1 MDRSDVPR
9 AKLPSSGMMFRK
21 LRKKLNLAMTAYL
34 SEVRLRRR
42 IVASVLILLMA
53 LFYGFQVLI
62 LPAFSV
68 DTPLAPP
75 DTSSPQDTIQSFIEN
90 VDRAHQIVTAAYA
103 EYLKEPGLFPSAS
116 VKEQVAPGIIRFDR
130 ARDCLDTSMV
140 PPRLERDV
148 AIEGTI
154 LLKEIFDRIDIPLYN
169 QIPDDKAVGED
180 KEFTRW
186 TIPNTEISLV
196 KIDKGN
202 RAGEFLFSSDT
213 IARLEEFYEKVK
225 TLPYKPNATEGFYQF
240 YISNPGQILSSKWI
254 QNLPNWLKVIFWGQA
269 LWQWFSVGVVLLIA
283 FLIPYQVLN
292 WNWRRTSKVEPP
304 QRTWETIIPPLV
316 TIICLIVVNYLLD
329 GVINITG
336 NILYGS
342 LVILECLLWSIVA
355 ITVFLIGNSVAE
367 TIIAFPRINS
377 QGFDASM
384 IRTVS
389 RLLSFAIG
397 STTLIVGIERVGV
410 SLIPILAGLGIGG
423 LALALAA
430 RPTLENII
438 AGVILLVDR
447 PVKVGERCRFG
458 EREGI
463 IQEVGLRSTRI
474 RALDGDLISMPNSRF
489 SELELTNRSRRSC
502 MLLQQTLGL
511 RYDTTR
517 KQLKVVLSQLR
528 DMILLD
534 TRLLEMKGSER
545 EARVRFV
552 KYNNYSLDIEIFVY
566 VDTVS
571 FPDFL
576 RIQEDILLQVKDI
589 VQEAGT
595 DFAFPTQTTYLA
607 RDRGLNRDSSE
618 ELQDNEG

>member
-1 MDRSDVPR
+1 
-9 AKLPSSGMMFRK
+9 
-21 LRKKLNLAMTAYL
+21 
-34 SEVRLRRR
+34 
-42 IVASVLILLMA
+42 
-53 LFYGFQVLI
+53 
-62 LPAFSV
+62 
-68 DTPLAPP
+68 
-75 DTSSPQDTIQSFIEN
+75 
-90 VDRAHQIVTAAYA
+90 
-103 EYLKEPGLFPSAS
+103 
-116 VKEQVAPGIIRFDR
+116 
-130 ARDCLDTSMV
+130 
-140 PPRLERDV
+140 
-148 AIEGTI
+148 
-154 LLKEIFDRIDIPLYN
+154 
-169 QIPDDKAVGED
+169 
-180 KEFTRW
+180 
-186 TIPNTEISLV
+186 
-196 KIDKGN
+196 
-202 RAGEFLFSSDT
+202 
-213 IARLEEFYEKVK
+213 
-225 TLPYKPNATEGFYQF
+225 
-240 YISNPGQILSSKWI
+240 
-254 QNLPNWLKVIFWGQA
+254 NLPNWLKVIFWGQA

-292 WNWRRTSKVEPP
+292 WNWRRTSKVDPP

-316 TIICLIVVNYLLD
+316 TIICLIIVNYLLD
-329 GVINITG
+329 GVINITD